1 MGELVSIRVENI
13 DFGSQKVRIFGKGA
27 RERFVF
33 LPHSEI
39 IEGLNKYLNLRKM
52 HAAEHGFLL
61 INGRGEPASTQFIR
75 KLIKELVDEMKIQRR
90 ITPHMFRHSAACELL
105 ESGVDIRFVQRLLG
119 HQSISTTEI
128 YTHVNDNALFDR
140 VKKADVWSS
149 LTR

>member
-1 MGELVSIRVENI
+1 MFI
-13 DFGSQKVRIFGKGA
+13 
-27 RERFVF
+27 
-33 LPHSEI
+33 LP
-39 IEGLNKYLNLRKM
+39 NL
-52 HAAEHGFLL
+52 
-61 INGRGEPASTQFIR
+61 EPASTQFIR